1 MFFRNK
7 SRDKNFKRLEDR
19 LQALAESSAL
29 ERRQLDSMNQVL
41 ERLEDRL
48 AVQPEHLNQT
58 DVRLEEHFAAQLK
71 VLNQTAGRL
80 EEHFAAQLKVL
91 NQTAGRLDTL
101 LQTVLGLQPEQPP
114 SAPSES
120 LSLAVSDLKTCLD
133 RNIRQLQSD
142 IRKHDMAVED
152 LLDEWEDQKTGRD
165 SLQKH
170 IQESSRTE
178 LLLLQLFE
186 SYQTQFWNLKHF
198 ASEKDSSW
206 SEQIAFMEE
215 TLGQYR
221 SSCQISMIQ
230 DCGVAVDYE
239 LHDVIDAVRTSDPA
253 LDKTVAGIYQCG
265 YFYKGTVKKKARVSA
280 YRLVK

>member
-7 SRDKNFKRLEDR
+7 SRNKNFKRLEDQ

-80 EEHFAAQLKVL
+80 
-91 NQTAGRLDTL
+91 DTL
-101 LQTVLGLQPEQPP
+101 LQTVLSLQPAQPP
-114 SAPSES
+114 SAPPES

-152 LLDEWEDQKTGRD
+152 LLDEWEDQKTGQD

-170 IQESSRTE
+170 IQESARTE